1 MIYTTL
7 EEQAAWLA
15 KRKAELGITGR
26 DYAPLN
32 AGKHRTE
39 SKRAL
44 LDTLDREARAR
55 GREPRFK
62 ANIR

>member
-1 MIYTTL
+1 MIRTTL
-7 EEQAAWLA
+7 AEKSAFIL
-15 KRKAELGITGR
+15 KRKAELGLTGR
-26 DYAPLN
+26 DDVPLN

-44 LDTLDREARAR
+44 LDTLEREARAP
-55 GREPRFK
+55 GWEPHFK

>member
-1 MIYTTL
+1 MIRTTL
-7 EEQAAWLA
+7 AEQSAFIL

-26 DYAPLN
+26 DYVPLN
-32 AGKHRTE
+32 SGKRRTE

-44 LDTLDREARAR
+44 LEAIEREARAR
-55 GREPRFK
+55 GQEPRFK